1 MKNLKI
7 LILTG
12 FIIIPKTIFGIV
24 GFGLNVIQDGT
35 KMEGAENIETSAQG
49 SATVK
54 SYEMESLPAGAGGY
68 IFIDLAGWA
77 IELEANVVGGEYDF
91 EFIKILMEAKGFHSQ
106 KLLLDGPGEPL
117 QSQSKKML
125 LIFQFLYLQKLLYQ
139 LELVLAV
146 INLHLGRVLVWSKN

>member
-35 KMEGAENIETSAQG
+35 KMEGAENTETSG
-49 SATVK
+49 LSSAIVK
-54 SYEMESLPAGAGGY
+54 SYEMESLPVGAGGY

-77 IELEANVVGGEYDF
+77 IELEANAVVGEYD
-91 EFIKILMEAKGFHSQ
+91 LS
-106 KLLLDGPGEPL
+106 
-117 QSQSKKML
+117 
-125 LIFQFLYLQKLLYQ
+125 LIH
-139 LELVLAV
+139 
-146 INLHLGRVLVWSKN
+146 I